1 VCDQFKRNQWQICG
15 ICWFQTGSCHD
26 SCHCMRTTS
35 SMLSW
40 WNILLSFRLCDCN
53 LQKITSDGVFV
64 PIMLAGA
71 LPLSLGG
78 SVDRCP
84 HIRQHDRLTE
94 HHQRSVDQL
103 SLTCL
108 CLGGG
113 AWTSGTTDMFQFLGV
128 DLGYRQVI
136 KGVETQGRRGSR
148 EYVSEYYVWFSSDN
162 NTWTVYTNQ
171 YGTPLV
177 GRCQYYLHI
186 ISFPLI
192 VVN

>member
-1 VCDQFKRNQWQICG
+1 
-15 ICWFQTGSCHD
+15 
-26 SCHCMRTTS
+26 
-35 SMLSW
+35 
-40 WNILLSFRLCDCN
+40 
-53 LQKITSDGVFV
+53 
-64 PIMLAGA
+64 
-71 LPLSLGG
+71 
-78 SVDRCP
+78 
-84 HIRQHDRLTE
+84 
-94 HHQRSVDQL
+94 
-103 SLTCL
+103 
-108 CLGGG
+108 
-113 AWTSGTTDMFQFLGV
+113 MFQFLGV

-136 KGVETQGRRGSR
+136 TGVDTQGRRGSR